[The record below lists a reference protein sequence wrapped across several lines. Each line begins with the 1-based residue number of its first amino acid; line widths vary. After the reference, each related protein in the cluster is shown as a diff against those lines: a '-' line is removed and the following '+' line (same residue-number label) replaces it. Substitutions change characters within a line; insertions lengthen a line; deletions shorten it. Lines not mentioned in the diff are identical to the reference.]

1 MDITIT
7 KAQLFA
13 LVNKISTTP
22 QNKTMWI
29 ERINN
34 ANNDELSGILTDLEY
49 YP

>member
-1 MDITIT
+1 MRHCAI
-7 KAQLFA
+7 ARNY